1 MRFRERWRIAGVIA
15 QEIRFNGYLD
25 ANPSNLSR
33 IKEKPERIISQIK
46 RGSAINSILTGF
58 IILMI
63 GIFMVVYL
71 FIFRSAENEELRFA
85 VSISV
90 FLGISFTLILFMN
103 LMSTTGFFSS
113 GAMTLPSTLPFS
125 RNDLEEL
132 MLLAFAR
139 IFIAPIILILIIYPS
154 LIAAFFGLLPG
165 IFVLAAMAATSILA
179 LGALIRVSGW
189 FYSKSQS
196 GNESK
201 FSMIVRIGTGL
212 GMMIGIFFSYG
223 VMGFLPAIVDFITSL
238 SGVVGSGITSIL
250 ALIFPF
256 SFGFVAAILTY
267 GLVFSL
273 PIVIA
278 STLASI
284 VYLSLGFRSYVT
296 SGRTLRSL
304 ALGGISV
311 SSGFSISPIDLNISS
326 SLQAIIRKDI
336 RVATRSLG
344 SIMLLVMPFILVFAI
359 LPSLSFVYTTGI
371 RSWSVLLVVGYI
383 TIFGGAA
390 MVGLLGLDTQ
400 GASIYE
406 GLPLRTMT
414 VLNGKIV
421 ISAVSYLFSTLV
433 VFVFLLLGNLI
444 SPYLLFIPLFQ
455 IPCSY
460 SVGAAVGGTVYKV
473 RGGGRVTAVNLVGDQ
488 AMSLLALVV
497 SGIVGLL
504 PLLGYGVTLLITGDH
519 LLSVLAQ
526 LSLSIGEAILLRIT
540 LPHILKD

>member
-1 MRFRERWRIAGVIA
+1 
-15 QEIRFNGYLD
+15 
-25 ANPSNLSR
+25 
-33 IKEKPERIISQIK
+33 
-46 RGSAINSILTGF
+46 
-58 IILMI
+58 MI
-63 GIFMVVYL
+63 GIFMVAFL
-71 FIFRSAENEELRFA
+71 FILSSAGNEGLRFA
-85 VSISV
+85 VSISI

-113 GAMTLPSTLPFS
+113 GAMILPSTLPFS
-125 RNDLEEL
+125 KSDLEGL

-139 IFIAPIILILIIYPS
+139 IFIAPILLIVVIYPS
-154 LIAAFFGLLPG
+154 MVAAIFGLLTG
-165 IFVLAAMAATSILA
+165 LFVFAALATTSILA

-201 FSMIVRIGTGL
+201 LSIIIRIGAGL
-212 GMMIGIFFSYG
+212 GMMIGIFISYG
-223 VMGFLPAIVDFITSL
+223 VMGFIPAIVDFITTL
-238 SGVVGSGITSIL
+238 STIVGSGITIIL

-256 SFGFVAAILTY
+256 SFGFVAAIITY
-267 GLVFSL
+267 GPVFPL
-273 PIVIA
+273 PTMIA
-278 STLASI
+278 SALASI
-284 VYLSLGFRSYVT
+284 VYIYFGFRSYIT
-296 SGRTLRSL
+296 GGRTLRSL
-304 ALGGISV
+304 AMGGISV
-311 SSGFSISPIDLNISS
+311 SSEFSMSPIDLNISS
-326 SLQAIIRKDI
+326 KLQAMIRKDI

-344 SIMLLVMPFILVFAI
+344 SIMLLVLPFILVFAI
-359 LPSLSFVYTTGI
+359 LPSLSLGYSTGI
-371 RSWSVLLVVGYI
+371 RSWSVILVVGYI

-406 GLPLRTMT
+406 GLPLETMA

-421 ISAVSYLFSTLV
+421 ISAVSYSFSTLV
-433 VFVFLLLGNLI
+433 VFVILLFGNLI

-455 IPCSY
+455 IPCAY
-460 SVGAAVGGTVYKV
+460 SVGAAVGGTIYKV

-519 LLSVLAQ
+519 LLSVLVQ
-526 LSLSIGEAILLRIT
+526 LSISLGEAILLRIT

>member
-1 MRFRERWRIAGVIA
+1 VNFRERWRIAGVIA

-46 RGSAINSILTGF
+46 RGSAFNSILTGF
-58 IILMI
+58 IVLMI
-63 GIFMVVYL
+63 GIFMVAFL
-71 FIFRSAENEELRFA
+71 FILGSSGNEGLRFA
-85 VSISV
+85 VSISI

-113 GAMTLPSTLPFS
+113 GAMILPSTLPFS
-125 RNDLEEL
+125 RSDLEGL
-132 MLLAFAR
+132 MLLAFVR
-139 IFIAPIILILIIYPS
+139 IFIAPIVLIVVIYPAM
-154 LIAAFFGLLPG
+154 IAALFGLLTG
-165 IFVLAAMAATSILA
+165 IFVLAALAATSILA

-201 FSMIVRIGTGL
+201 FSIIIRIGTGL
-212 GMMIGIFFSYG
+212 GMMIGIFISYG
-223 VMGFLPAIVDFITSL
+223 VMGILPAVVDFITTL
-238 SGVVGSGITSIL
+238 STMLGSAITIIL

-256 SFGFVAAILTY
+256 SFGFVAAIITY
-267 GLVFSL
+267 GPVFPL
-273 PIVIA
+273 PTVIA

-284 VYLSLGFRSYVT
+284 VYLYFGFRSYIT

-304 ALGGISV
+304 AMGGIPI
-311 SSGFSISPIDLNISS
+311 SSDFSTSPIDLNISS
-326 SLQAIIRKDI
+326 KLQAMIRKDF

-344 SIMLLVMPFILVFAI
+344 SIMLLVLPFILVFAI
-359 LPSLSFVYTTGI
+359 LPSLSFGYSTAI
-371 RSWSVLLVVGYI
+371 RSWSVLLIVGYI

-421 ISAVSYLFSTLV
+421 ISAVSYSFSTLV
-433 VFVFLLLGNLI
+433 VFVSLLLGNLI
-444 SPYLLFIPLFQ
+444 SPYLLLIPLFQ
-455 IPCSY
+455 IPCAY
-460 SVGAAVGGTVYKV
+460 SVGAAVGGTIYKV

-519 LLSVLAQ
+519 LLSVLVQ
-526 LSLSIGEAILLRIT
+526 LSISLGEAILLRIT
-540 LPHILKD
+540 LPRILKD

>member
-1 MRFRERWRIAGVIA
+1 MNFRERWRVAGVIA

-46 RGSAINSILTGF
+46 RGSAFNSILTGF
-58 IILMI
+58 IVLMI
-63 GIFMVVYL
+63 GIFMVAFL
-71 FIFRSAENEELRFA
+71 FILSSAGNEGLQFA
-85 VSISV
+85 VSISI
-90 FLGISFTLILFMN
+90 FLGISFALILFMN

-113 GAMTLPSTLPFS
+113 GAMILPSTLPFNKS
-125 RNDLEEL
+125 DLEGL

-139 IFIAPIILILIIYPS
+139 IFIAPIVLIVVIYPAM
-154 LIAAFFGLLPG
+154 IAALFGLLTG
-165 IFVLAAMAATSILA
+165 IFLLAALATTSILA

-201 FSMIVRIGTGL
+201 LSIIIRIGAGL
-212 GMMIGIFFSYG
+212 GMMIGIFISYG
-223 VMGFLPAIVDFITSL
+223 VMGFIPAIVDFITTL
-238 SGVVGSGITSIL
+238 STIVGSGITIIL

-256 SFGFVAAILTY
+256 SFGFVAAIITY
-267 GLVFSL
+267 GPVFPL
-273 PIVIA
+273 PTVIA

-284 VYLSLGFRSYVT
+284 VYIYLGFRSYIT

-304 ALGGISV
+304 AMGGISV
-311 SSGFSISPIDLNISS
+311 SSDFSISPIDLNISS
-326 SLQAIIRKDI
+326 KLRAMIRKDI

-344 SIMLLVMPFILVFAI
+344 SIMLLVLPFILVFAI
-359 LPSLSFVYTTGI
+359 LPSLSLGYSTAI

-421 ISAVSYLFSTLV
+421 ISAVSYSFSTLV

-455 IPCSY
+455 IPCAY
-460 SVGAAVGGTVYKV
+460 SVGAAVGGTIYKV

-488 AMSLLALVV
+488 LMSLLALVV

-504 PLLGYGVTLLITGDH
+504 PLSGYGVTLLITGDH
-519 LLSVLAQ
+519 LLSVLVQ
-526 LSLSIGEAILLRIT
+526 LSISLGEAILLRIT